1 MYIISTDEN
10 QKKKINNKTFLDN
23 FGNTSKLHEKMI
35 DNFKKLTEM
44 KAILRLSVDHN
55 NLMRI
60 R

>member
-23 FGNTSKLHEKMI
+23 FGNTSKLLEKMI